1 MTYDYPQQSYLSK
14 TILAGVFAGIAAT
27 LGNLAY
33 DYFFRTF
40 SQFGLS
46 QIINVSTIIFSTM
59 LFFSVTGLAY
69 FFASKFIKKGHIV
82 YIVVFAILTLFC
94 IQWGM
99 HVNRSSDPKVSADFR
114 ILLLGIFSITG
125 IIATFFVPYLMKH
138 QAIFLDCED
147 ATK

>member
-33 DYFFRTF
+33 DFFFRTF

-59 LFFSVTGLAY
+59 LLFTVVGLAY
-69 FFASKFIKKGHIV
+69 FFSSKFLKKGHII
-82 YIVVFAILTLFC
+82 YSIVFALVTLWC

-99 HVNRSSDPKVSADFR
+99 HFNRSSDPKVSADFR
-114 ILLLGIFSITG
+114 LLLAGIFTITG
-125 IIATFFVPYLMKH
+125 LIATFFVPYLMKH
-138 QAIFLDCED
+138 QSIFLDCEED
-147 ATK
+147 K